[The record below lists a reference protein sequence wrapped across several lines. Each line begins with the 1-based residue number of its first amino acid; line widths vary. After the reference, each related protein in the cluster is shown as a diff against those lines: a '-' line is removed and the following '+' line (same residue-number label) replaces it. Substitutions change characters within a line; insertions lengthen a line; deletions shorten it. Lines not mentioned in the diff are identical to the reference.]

1 MRIVTQRSNPVC
13 IREVYWGSAMDN
25 DWRENTLKKESLDY
39 HETNPRGKIKV
50 VPTKPHSTAHE
61 LSLAYSPGV
70 AYPCLEIADKPEDA
84 YRYTSKG
91 NLVAVISNGTAVLGL
106 GNIGALASKPVME
119 GKGLLLKTFADI
131 DVFDFQIDT
140 EDPEEFIQT
149 VCNIA
154 PTFGGIN
161 LEDIKAPECFE
172 IERRISES
180 TNIPVM
186 HDDQHGTA
194 IISGAALLN
203 SVELQEKDISK
214 IKVVVAGAGASAIA
228 CATHYVALGVNIG
241 NILMCDSQGIMTKKR
256 LDAGELNEYKAKF
269 ASDCEEGNLADAL
282 VGADVFLGLSRG
294 GLVTGEMVSKM
305 ADKPIIF
312 ALANPTPE
320 IMPDEVLAVR
330 SDAIIATGRSDF
342 PNQVNNVLGFP
353 YIFRGALD
361 VRARDITPG
370 MKMAATKAL
379 AALAKEPVPD
389 YITHAYAGEVMQYGP
404 EYIIPKPFDRRVLI
418 WEAADV
424 AEAAVME
431 GIAAL
436 SSEEFDKQRY
446 KESLEAR
453 LGMSYSVMRG
463 VFNQVKGKGKKIVF
477 PEGDNEKVIRAAA
490 QCVEQKICKLILLGN
505 RKSITEKMQE
515 LGIEFEC
522 EITNPRYDERRI
534 GNYDL
539 DLFANR
545 SRKGMTIVDAQRLLK
560 SRAYFAAQMVECG
573 DADGFLG
580 GVSRNYADVLR
591 PCLEVIGSDEDSHCA
606 IGCYM
611 MVVKGRLIFLGDAT
625 VNVYPDSKTLAD
637 IAVQTAKVAKRFGVE
652 PKVAMLSFSNFG
664 SSRSQRSE
672 RIEDA
677 VDLAREMDPSLIIDG
692 PMQADTALDSNVQTE
707 YPFMEFDGPANVL
720 ICPNLVSANIAYKLL
735 EQLGDAEMTGPILD
749 GLNKPVQLLARA
761 DGVRH
766 IVNMAAVCA
775 LDAIRKESYWTNLSS
790 E

>member
-1 MRIVTQRSNPVC
+1 
-13 IREVYWGSAMDN
+13 MDE
-25 DWRENTLKKESLDY
+25 DWRERAIKKEALEY
-39 HETNPRGKIKV
+39 HEAKPRGKIKV
-50 VPTKPHSTAHE
+50 VPTKPHTTSHE

-70 AYPCLEIADKPEDA
+70 AYPCLEIAENPDNA

-106 GNIGALASKPVME
+106 GDIGAVASKPVME

-131 DVFDFQIDT
+131 DVFDIEIDT
-140 EDPEEFIQT
+140 DDVDDFVKT

-172 IERRISES
+172 IEKRISEA

-194 IISGAALLN
+194 IITGAALLN
-203 SVELQEKDISK
+203 SVELQDKKLSE

-228 CATHYVALGVNIG
+228 CASHYVALGVKRENIT
-241 NILMCDSQGIMTKKR
+241 MCDSKGIMTTKR
-256 LDAGELNEYKAKF
+256 QKMGDLNEYKSEF
-269 ASDCEEGNLADAL
+269 ATECDDGSLADAM
-282 VGADVFLGLSRG
+282 VGADVLLGLSKG
-294 GLVTGEMVSKM
+294 GLVSGEMVSKM

-320 IMPDEVLAVR
+320 IMPDEVKSIR
-330 SDAIIATGRSDF
+330 DDAIVATGRSDF

-361 VRARDITPG
+361 VRARDITQR

-379 AALAKEPVPD
+379 AQLAKEPVPD
-389 YITHAYAGEVMQYGP
+389 YIAHAYSGESMQYGP
-404 EYIIPKPFDRRVLI
+404 DYIIPKPFDRRVLI
-418 WEAADV
+418 WEASDV
-424 AEAAVME
+424 AEAAVLE
-431 GIAAL
+431 GIAAIKP
-436 SSEEFDKQRY
+436 EDFDKQRY
-446 KESLEAR
+446 RESLEAR

-463 VFNQVKGKGKKIVF
+463 VFNQVKGRKKRIVF

-490 QCVEQKICKLILLGN
+490 QCIEQDICVPILLGN
-505 RKSITEKMQE
+505 YDSIRKKME
-515 LGIEFEC
+515 SLNIEFEC

-539 DLFANR
+539 KLLENR
-545 SRKGMTIVDAQRLLK
+545 SRKGMTVIDAQRLLK
-560 SRAYFAAQMVECG
+560 SRPYFAAQMVDSGE
-573 DADGFLG
+573 ADGFLG

-591 PCLEVIGSDEDSHCA
+591 PCLEVIGSNDDNHCA

-637 IAVQTAKVAKRFGVE
+637 IAVQTAKVARRFGIE

-664 SSRSQRSE
+664 SSRAQRSE
-672 RIEDA
+672 RIEEAIDI
-677 VDLAREMDPSLIIDG
+677 ARGMDPSLSIDG
-692 PMQADTALDSNVQTE
+692 PMQADTALNMDIQSE
-707 YPFMEFDGPANVL
+707 YPFMDFDGPANVL
-720 ICPNLVSANIAYKLL
+720 ICPNLASANIAYKLL
-735 EQLGDAEMTGPILD
+735 EQLGDAETTGPILE
-749 GLNKPVQLLARA
+749 GLDKPVQLLARA

-766 IVNMAAVCA
+766 IVNMAAICA
-775 LDAIRKESYWTNLSS
+775 LDAIRQESYWTNLST